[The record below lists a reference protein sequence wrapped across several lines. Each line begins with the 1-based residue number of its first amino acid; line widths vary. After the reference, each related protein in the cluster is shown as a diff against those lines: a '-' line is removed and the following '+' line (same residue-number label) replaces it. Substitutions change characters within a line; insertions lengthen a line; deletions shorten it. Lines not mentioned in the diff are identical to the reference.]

1 MGGVASSIDLSIGIF
16 PMWHRHRHPGYPE
29 RYTQHSHTVLRLRL
43 HRPASPLWANL
54 PNLTCCA
61 VQPTAAQQRWTR
73 SIYQSVWS
81 ILGLKPGYVLEFF
94 SDDADTNVF
103 TVGVSLL
110 KCNFEAV
117 TLCTDHKKDLLAS
130 AVLLFIFY
138 IILSYVCGLL
148 GVPVLGVLF
157 LTVCLSRRCSGTRTG
172 WPSLVGQ
179 CFPRASWTMS

>member
-1 MGGVASSIDLSIGIF
+1 M
-16 PMWHRHRHPGYPE
+16 
-29 RYTQHSHTVLRLRL
+29 
-43 HRPASPLWANL
+43 
-54 PNLTCCA
+54 
-61 VQPTAAQQRWTR
+61 
-73 SIYQSVWS
+73 WS

-110 KCNFEAV
+110 KRNFEAV